1 MVEALAGLV
10 VPRLLAALDGLD
22 AGRAAAARLRAW
34 LLAVTTAIDG
44 KAPAVQ
50 WAMVAVF
57 LRRVLRARLAG
68 PEPNDREALDYA
80 AAVLSAA
87 VAELLQDVGSRVVP
101 PETYHVM

>member
-1 MVEALAGLV
+1 MAALVGLV
-10 VPRLLAALDGLD
+10 VPRLLAALDGLN
-22 AGRAAAARLRAW
+22 AGRAAEARLRAW
-34 LLAVTTAIDG
+34 LLAVTHALEG

-68 PEPNDREALDYA
+68 PEADDREALDHA

-87 VAELLQDVGSRVVP
+87 MAELLQDVGSQAIP